1 MALAAAAIT
10 RDQATKAFAL
20 VRFVSG
26 QPGAAAPNLNPTLG
40 LNETQAPGSLRKRG
54 PGEAKAIL
62 TGLLTFVVAGR
73 ALIVGGSLSGI
84 LDQLWRGTVTD
95 FLDIFWQVGHWPA
108 SNPADM
114 AIVCGAGLVQ
124 AGQAPRQRQESLY
137 G

>member
-62 TGLLTFVVAGR
+62 TWLLTFVVAGR

-95 FLDIFWQVGHWPA
+95 FLDIFWRDWHWPTF
-108 SNPADM
+108 NFADV
-114 AIVCGAGLVQ
+114 AIVCGAGLVLV
-124 AGQAPRQRQESLY
+124 GQAPRRGQETLD